1 MSESK
6 SEIGKLAREAQDCVS
21 KIRQAF
27 RNKKYSLQDFDNF
40 DTAEKFECA
49 FLSLDFLKLHIKI
62 TECMNAQAE
71 LELEPQL
78 AKTVRDL
85 RDKRNFDLI
94 DGTSIWNFNDVILR
108 FSREKKGSEEI
119 VVEKEPPYI
128 DVDKPTYKYLVEKEV
143 SYDDVDELTLKYWRL
158 EDEEDLRDQRRTE
171 AGTVIVTRKLPES
184 VKKNLRVVKDLYAYG
199 MFEAVT
205 IYCRALLEASIDD
218 AVDRQGW
225 HSQDHQKQNVTA
237 ITNTKRG
244 DTLSVL
250 LSEHGRKLFE
260 NSFTDRIRKTVQS
273 RANSILHFKD
283 RLYEE
288 PPEPIS
294 SQEALEQIKLTHEV
308 IVYR

>member
-1 MSESK
+1 
-6 SEIGKLAREAQDCVS
+6 
-21 KIRQAF
+21 
-27 RNKKYSLQDFDNF
+27 
-40 DTAEKFECA
+40 
-49 FLSLDFLKLHIKI
+49 
-62 TECMNAQAE
+62 MNAQAE

-94 DGTSIWNFNDVILR
+94 DGTSIWNFIDAAVR
-108 FSREKKGSEEI
+108 FAEEKTESEEI
-119 VVEKEPPYI
+119 VVEKEPP
-128 DVDKPTYKYLVEKEV
+128 DVDMY
-143 SYDDVDELTLKYWRL
+143 ELILISLQEL
-158 EDEEDLRDQRRTE
+158 EDEEDSRNLRRKKV
-171 AGTVIVTRKLPES
+171 GTVIVTSRLPES

-288 PPEPIS
+288 PPEPVS
-294 SQEALEQIKLTHEV
+294 SQEAFDQIKLTHEA
-308 IVYR
+308 IEKLYSGWRQKR

>member
-6 SEIGKLAREAQDCVS
+6 SEIGRLVREVQDS
-21 KIRQAF
+21 YRKIRQAYQRKDHRF
-27 RNKKYSLQDFDNF
+27 FKLLIRFMDLERK
-40 DTAEKFECA
+40 
-49 FLSLDFLKLHIKI
+49 LS
-62 TECMNAQAE
+62 ECMNAQAG

-94 DGTSIWNFNDVILR
+94 DGTSIWNFIDAAVR
-108 FSREKKGSEEI
+108 FAEEKTESEEI
-119 VVEKEPPYI
+119 VVEKEPP
-128 DVDKPTYKYLVEKEV
+128 DVDMYEFLDKSLE
-143 SYDDVDELTLKYWRL
+143 L
-158 EDEEDLRDQRRTE
+158 EDEENSRNLRRKKV
-171 AGTVIVTRKLPES
+171 GTVIVTSRLPES

-225 HSQDHQKQNVTA
+225 HSQDHRKQNVTA
-237 ITNTKRG
+237 ITNTKKG
-244 DTLSVL
+244 NTLSVL
-250 LSEHGRKLFE
+250 LSEHGRKLFG

-283 RLYEE
+283 RLYEG
-288 PPEPIS
+288 PPEPVS
-294 SQEALEQIKLTHEV
+294 SQEAFDQIKLTHEV
-308 IVYR
+308 IEKLYSGWRQKR